1 MTDIDPFDALPDN
14 QTARRGS
21 GRLLVGAML
30 VIAIFAAFSVTAWF
44 AYNRGFYSA
53 SDELAPIV
61 RAEDGPTRV
70 RPDAPGGL
78 DIPDQDKLV
87 FDRIAPGQAEPT
99 VERLLPEPEQPLPAS
114 EVAVSDATDPVVT
127 ETVDDIEQPVADAA
141 AAIED
146 AVEEAIEDT
155 VAVAPPPPIPGAEI
169 ATATAGDDAEP
180 DADGGL
186 DLNDVLAAISNEL
199 PGTGA
204 DAPADPSAADA
215 GAADAPA
222 DASADVAALDAPAE
236 IKVESAEAPAVAPP
250 TVESVPIPEPPAVE
264 TAAAT
269 PPAEPAPAVV
279 PANGDSAWRVQ
290 LASVRDEAGA
300 AREWDRLKSRHPE
313 LLGALVL
320 NIQSADL
327 AAGRFYRIQAG
338 PVADRDAA
346 RKLCADLAS
355 VNQDCLVVQ
364 P

>member
-21 GRLLVGAML
+21 GRLLVGAIL

-61 RAEDGPTRV
+61 RAQDGPTRV
-70 RPDAPGGL
+70 RPDSPGGL

-114 EVAVSDATDPVVT
+114 DVAISDATDQVVT
-127 ETVDDIEQPVADAA
+127 EAVDVIEQPVADAA
-141 AAIED
+141 AAIEE
-146 AVEEAIEDT
+146 AVEDT
-155 VAVAPPPPIPGAEI
+155 VEVAPPPPIPGAEI
-169 ATATAGDDAEP
+169 ATADDAPEP
-180 DADGGL
+180 EADGGL
-186 DLNDVLAAISNEL
+186 NLNDVLAAISNEL
-199 PGTGA
+199 PG
-204 DAPADPSAADA
+204 
-215 GAADAPA
+215 ADAPA
-222 DASADVAALDAPAE
+222 DAAAADPVGDVAALDEPTE
-236 IKVESAEAPAVAPP
+236 IIVESAEAPAVAPP
-250 TVESVPIPEPPAVE
+250 TVESVPIPEPPAAEV
-264 TAAAT
+264 AAAT
-269 PPAEPAPAVV
+269 PPPAAPAATAVV
-279 PANGDSAWRVQ
+279 PANGDSVWRIQ

-300 AREWDRLKSRHPE
+300 AREWDRLKSRHPD

-338 PVADRDAA
+338 PVADRAAA
-346 RKLCADLAS
+346 RKLCADLAGA
-355 VNQDCLVVQ
+355 NQDCLVVQ